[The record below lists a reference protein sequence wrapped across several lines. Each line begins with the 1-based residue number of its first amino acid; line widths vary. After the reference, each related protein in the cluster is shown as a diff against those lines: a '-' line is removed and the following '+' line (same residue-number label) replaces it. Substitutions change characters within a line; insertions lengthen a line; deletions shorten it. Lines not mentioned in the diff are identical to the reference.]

1 MLIVCGGKVVPTEW
15 ICFLEATAWTPTET
29 WHKTPPVRDVFV
41 HFSHLICLFSY
52 SWLEVNQSLLVGF
65 FILYETC
72 NVFQSVV

>member
-1 MLIVCGGKVVPTEW
+1 M
-15 ICFLEATAWTPTET
+15 ET
-29 WHKTPPVRDVFV
+29 WHKTPPVKDVFA

-52 SWLEVNQSLLVGF
+52 SWLEANQSLLVGF